1 MDKYD
6 TFIVSHEKGEVGMVA
21 YPEWNETGIS
31 KRFIDEL
38 RFYCITNNQIDKIL
52 LFGSRA
58 RGDYRAASDIDLA
71 VFTKKVSH
79 TQQNLIEHA
88 ISELSTPLKIDLVF
102 INRLRKVKL
111 ISNIRNEEE
120 VIYEQGK
127 ALREA

>member
-71 VFTKKVSH
+71 VFTKQVSH

-111 ISNIRNEEE
+111 ISNIRNEGE